1 MLTCLLSEEKEPVV
15 VLLLPM
21 IFWILSLL
29 AHHSEQLVVR
39 SDAVS
44 SLGDFEADFNLDSL
58 HSFEFKFQKS
68 FKKQS
73 QPTMTEPTNQ
83 SEP

>member
-29 AHHSEQLVVR
+29 AEQLV
-39 SDAVS
+39 DAVN

-58 HSFEFKFQKS
+58 HSFKFKFQKS
-68 FKKQS
+68 FKKQKS
-73 QPTMTEPTNQ
+73 TTHNGRTHKPE
-83 SEP
+83 

>member
-1 MLTCLLSEEKEPVV
+1 
-15 VLLLPM
+15 M

-29 AHHSEQLVVR
+29 AEQLV
-39 SDAVS
+39 DAVN

-58 HSFEFKFQKS
+58 HSFKFKFQKS

-73 QPTMTEPTNQ
+73 QPTMAEPTNQ

>member
-68 FKKQS
+68 FKKQKS
-73 QPTMTEPTNQ
+73 TTHNGRTHKPE
-83 SEP
+83 